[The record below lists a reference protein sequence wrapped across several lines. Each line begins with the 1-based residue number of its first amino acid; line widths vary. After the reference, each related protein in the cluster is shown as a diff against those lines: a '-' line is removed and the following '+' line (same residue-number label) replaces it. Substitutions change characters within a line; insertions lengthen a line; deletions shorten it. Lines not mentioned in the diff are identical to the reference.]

1 LSASPY
7 GRRWPFCCN
16 KSDVGFFRP
25 AVHRVMPKNKTKK
38 MRGLTTIEGLLIAA
52 AFIIVGVIGLLT
64 FQGMGKSAAQALRAN
79 AIATAD
85 RAGFDVT
92 VEVLNGQLSGVMLA
106 YATSGQQLS
115 NPVTGTCIV
124 SQGGSVRTGVQSN
137 AINPPL
143 VAGQSATC
151 RFNVVALQAGTQYT
165 YVIYAVDAQT
175 GKTVQI
181 AKGVVTVGIA

>member
-1 LSASPY
+1 
-7 GRRWPFCCN
+7 
-16 KSDVGFFRP
+16 
-25 AVHRVMPKNKTKK
+25 MPKNKTK
-38 MRGLTTIEGLLIAA
+38 MRGLTTVESLLIAA

-85 RAGFDVT
+85 KAGFDVT
-92 VEVLNGQLSGVMLA
+92 VEVLNGQLSGVLLA
-106 YATSGQQLS
+106 YAESGQQLN
-115 NPVTGTCIV
+115 NPAPGTCTV
-124 SQGGSVRTGVQSN
+124 ARDGGVTNIDSDK
-137 AINPPL
+137 INPPL
-143 VAGQSATC
+143 ASGQSATC
-151 RFNVVALQAGTQYT
+151 RFNVGQLQPGKQYT